1 MLVLFVEDD
10 PMNRR
15 VVRDMLR
22 VVGSV
27 MEEAEEAATG
37 LEMLA
42 ARPYDMVL
50 MDLRMPGMDGITA
63 IRLLRETPGPNQSTP
78 VIVVTAD
85 MAPDLRASCL
95 AVGADEVIVKPVAM
109 AALLDAMARLAPQE
123 AADEFVID

>member
-10 PMNRR
+10 AMNRR

-22 VVGSV
+22 VVCTD
-27 MEEAEEAATG
+27 MEEAEQAETG

-63 IRLLRETPGPNQSTP
+63 IRRLREAPGPNQFTP

-85 MAPDLRASCL
+85 MAPDLRTRCL
-95 AVGADEVIVKPVAM
+95 AVGADQVIVKPVAM
-109 AALLDAMARLAPQE
+109 AALLDAMASLAPRE
-123 AADEFVID
+123 AEENFVID